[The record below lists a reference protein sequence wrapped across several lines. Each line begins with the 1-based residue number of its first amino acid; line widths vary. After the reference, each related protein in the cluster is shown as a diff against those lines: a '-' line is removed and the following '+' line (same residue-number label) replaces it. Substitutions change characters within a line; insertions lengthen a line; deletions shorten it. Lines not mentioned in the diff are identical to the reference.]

1 MRQDLCNRHQVRHFA
16 RGRQDQAAS
25 NTNASLTTAQRLTD
39 PDEISA
45 LVARGS
51 SNAPSQRANTA
62 PEDRAFLSSK
72 ESETSDDEINR
83 LLTSEKLAPSQQS
96 SGAVEGYAHG
106 SDQLVKSHRHNPLY
120 NVAFSPEDRIRQP
133 PQQPHQ
139 RSRDGSFGGG
149 LSMMNPGDPTLQ
161 SPLSLRDEFAGWLF
175 DDFNTVPNPFS
186 GGVSF
191 ASAADGF
198 GNQVYPNYFDDPSLD
213 NFYSYPSVSPEAQM
227 DAVSPVPILSSAS
240 SLLSSA
246 RREAILSLIELRFT
260 EDDTP
265 SIGKLR
271 EDVLGGDRDA
281 DSHVLSL
288 RSLQN
293 YIGSYWYHFH
303 CQLPILHQPTFSAD
317 EAPTLLL
324 LAIMAIGASYLHNA
338 HGRRTIQNAAK
349 FAAFVA
355 WHLRWKVFRDPDARP
370 PAKLWVFQTL
380 ILLGIYEKM
389 NSSRALHERAHIHSA
404 TSIILMRRGTA
415 LVDDDGQ
422 QRSSQATSAA
432 QWWSRWIQ
440 AEATRRAAFA
450 AFYLDALS
458 ATTFGHNAMMVV
470 HEVRLPLPCDDAL
483 WSATSA
489 EEVGRVEASL
499 HANGVQP
506 TTFTDALRKILTGRK
521 VRTNLFGRM
530 ILMAGLLSI
539 SWHMQQRDLQTAVLG
554 ESKGLPAVPSSW
566 RDSLSKSFDFW
577 KKDFDESMAHMQRV
591 ALPWQT
597 SVTSGIGGAEADS
610 LKTATILW
618 RLGHMHMHVDFRD
631 CQILAGTKSNLG
643 RPITDAD
650 RERAKNNINVWTKS
664 SGGRTAVYHALQALR
679 ETFLSKSSDE
689 TPPYNARDDHLVVRP
704 YTLFIAGLVVWCW
717 GFMVDGLLRPYP
729 SHLISASSPN
739 MTFSGMKSHPQSLSR
754 SQSGSLPHTRPSSA
768 LNGNG
773 WEASEPIQAANFT
786 DAKLY
791 LQTIGAANSP
801 QELEGIKAGRNNVIG
816 LLRTLEFAFRDS
828 RWELLHEAGERLRGA
843 VCMLER

>member
-1 MRQDLCNRHQVRHFA
+1 M
-16 RGRQDQAAS
+16 
-25 NTNASLTTAQRLTD
+25 
-39 PDEISA
+39 
-45 LVARGS
+45 ARGS
-51 SNAPSQRANTA
+51 STAPSQRAKTA
-62 PEDRAFLSSK
+62 PEDRIFLSSK

-83 LLTSEKLAPSQQS
+83 LLTSDKVAPSHQRS
-96 SGAVEGYAHG
+96 TATEGYVQDA
-106 SDQLVKSHRHNPLY
+106 SELANVHRYSPPKRY
-120 NVAFSPEDRIRQP
+120 SVAFSPDERTRET
-133 PQQPHQ
+133 PQQLPHALHR
-139 RSRDGSFGGG
+139 RSTNGSFGGG
-149 LSMMNPGDPTLQ
+149 LSMMNHSDPTLQ
-161 SPLSLRDEFAGWLF
+161 SPLSVRDEFAGWLF
-175 DDFNTVPNPFS
+175 DDFNTIPNPFS
-186 GGVSF
+186 GGVGL

-198 GNQVYPNYFDDPSLD
+198 GSQVYPNYFDDPLLD

-227 DAVSPVPILSSAS
+227 DALSPLPILSSTS

-246 RREAILSLIELRFT
+246 RRDAILSLIELRFT

-271 EDVLGGDRDA
+271 EDVLGGDRDS

-288 RSLQN
+288 RALQN

-303 CQLPILHQPTFSAD
+303 YQLPILHQPTFSAED
-317 EAPTLLL
+317 APICLL

-338 HGRRTIQNAAK
+338 HGRRITNNAAK
-349 FAAFVA
+349 LAAFVA
-355 WHLRWKVFRDPDARP
+355 WHLRWQVFRDPDARP

-415 LVDDDGQ
+415 LVDDDSQ
-422 QRSSQATSAA
+422 QRETSSQATSAA
-432 QWWSRWIQ
+432 QWYSRWIQ

-521 VRTNLFGRM
+521 VRTNPFGRM

-577 KKDFDESMAHMQRV
+577 KKDFDESVAHMQRV

-597 SVTSGIGGAEADS
+597 SVTSSVGGVEPDS

-631 CQILAGTKSNLG
+631 CQILAGAKSNLG
-643 RPITDAD
+643 RPITDSD
-650 RERAKNNINVWTKS
+650 RERARNNISVWVKS
-664 SGGRTAVYHALQALR
+664 SGGRMAVYHALQALR
-679 ETFLSKSSDE
+679 DTFLRNPNNE
-689 TPPYNARDDHLVVRP
+689 TTPYNARDDHLVVRP

-729 SHLISASSPN
+729 SHLISSTSSRN
-739 MTFSGMKSHPQSLSR
+739 VTSSGMTSYPQTLSR
-754 SQSGSLPHTRPSSA
+754 SQSHSLPHTRPSST
-768 LNGNG
+768 LNGDD
-773 WEASEPIQAANFT
+773 WEASETIQAANFT

-791 LQTIGAANSP
+791 LQTIGAASSP
-801 QELEGIKAGRNNVIG
+801 HELEGIKAGRNNVIG

-843 VCMLER
+843 VSRLRTTQMLNS

>member
-1 MRQDLCNRHQVRHFA
+1 MQK
-16 RGRQDQAAS
+16 GRQYS
-25 NTNASLTTAQRLTD
+25 PPKKYS
-39 PDEISA
+39 
-45 LVARGS
+45 
-51 SNAPSQRANTA
+51 
-62 PEDRAFLSSK
+62 
-72 ESETSDDEINR
+72 
-83 LLTSEKLAPSQQS
+83 
-96 SGAVEGYAHG
+96 
-106 SDQLVKSHRHNPLY
+106 
-120 NVAFSPEDRIRQP
+120 VAFSPEDRAREP
-133 PQQPHQ
+133 PQQPPYPLHR
-139 RSRDGSFGGG
+139 RSTGGSFSGRQSI
-149 LSMMNPGDPTLQ
+149 LNPADPTLQ

-175 DDFNTVPNPFS
+175 DDFNTISNPFS
-186 GGVSF
+186 GGLGF
-191 ASAADGF
+191 TNTADGF
-198 GNQVYPNYFDDPSLD
+198 GNQVYPNYFDDPAFD

-227 DAVSPVPILSSAS
+227 DAVSPAPVISSSNSVLSA
-240 SLLSSA
+240 A
-246 RREAILSLIELRFT
+246 QRDAILSFIELRFT
-260 EDDTP
+260 DDTP
-265 SIGKLR
+265 GIGKLR
-271 EDVLGGDRDA
+271 EDVLDGDREV
-281 DSHVLSL
+281 DSHVLSM

-303 CQLPILHQPTFSAD
+303 DQLPILHQPTFSAE
-317 EAPTLLL
+317 EAPICLL
-324 LAIMAIGASYLHNA
+324 LAIMAIGASYLHRA
-338 HGRRTIQNAAK
+338 HGRRTINNAAK

-355 WHLRWKVFRDPDARP
+355 WHLRWQVFRDPDARP

-404 TSIILMRRGTA
+404 TTIILMRRGTA
-415 LVDDDGQ
+415 LIDDDNQ
-422 QRSSQATSAA
+422 QRETSSQATSAS

-450 AFYLDALS
+450 AFYLDAL
-458 ATTFGHNAMMVV
+458 AAIIFGHNAVMVV

-521 VRTNLFGRM
+521 VRTNPFGRM
-530 ILMAGLLSI
+530 ILMAGLLSV

-554 ESKGLPAVPSSW
+554 ESKGMPGVPSGW

-577 KKDFDESMAHMQRV
+577 KKDFDESVAHMQRV

-597 SVTSGIGGAEADS
+597 PAISSGTTGTEPDS

-631 CQILAGTKSNLG
+631 CQIFAGAKSNLG
-643 RPITDAD
+643 RPITDSD
-650 RERAKNNINVWTKS
+650 RERAKNNISVWIKS
-664 SGGRTAVYHALQALR
+664 PGGRTAVYHALQTLR
-679 ETFLSKSSDE
+679 ETFLRNPNDE
-689 TPPYNARDDHLVVRP
+689 TPPYSARDDHLIVRP
-704 YTLFIAGLVVWCW
+704 YTLFIAGLLVWCW

-729 SHLISASSPN
+729 SHLISSTSSRSTMPTSISGLTSHAHTLPLPQTTSQPN
-739 MTFSGMKSHPQSLSR
+739 SLNPSRPQSRANDMDWETSPTI
-754 SQSGSLPHTRPSSA
+754 QS
-768 LNGNG
+768 
-773 WEASEPIQAANFT
+773 ANFT

-791 LQTIGAANSP
+791 LQTIGAAHSP
-801 QELEGIKAGRNNVIG
+801 MELEGIKAGRNNVVG

-843 VCMLER
+843 VGMLER